1 MKKYLSILAIVSVIF
16 LGVSVFAEEGTG
28 TNSGPKDKVLELRQK
43 MDEKLKERTE
53 KIRGN
58 SAESKVVDI
67 ACAQTAVEARDTAII
82 SAFGTFSTS
91 IQTALETR
99 KNAVK
104 DAWAKTTS
112 SERASA
118 RRVANQAYNT
128 SAKEAHRTLN
138 TARKTAWDTHK
149 RDMKK
154 RGGAGGVDT
163 LGTVTGG
170 LSL

>member
-43 MDEKLKERTE
+43 MDEKLKDRTE

-67 ACAQTAVEARDTAII
+67 ACAQTSVEARDTAII
-82 SAFGTFSTS
+82 SAFDAYSVA
-91 IQTALETR
+91 IKTALEAR
-99 KNAVK
+99 KVAVK

-112 SERASA
+112 SERANA
-118 RRVANQAYNT
+118 RRIANQAYNT
-128 SAKEAHRTLN
+128 ASKEAHRALN
-138 TARKTAWDTHK
+138 SARKTAWDTHK
-149 RDMKK
+149 SDMKK
-154 RGGAGGVDT
+154 CGAAAGIDT
-163 LGTVTGG
+163 MGTVTGG